1 MKRLLAVF
9 LVLVM
14 ALVPMSS
21 MATFCQDQNI
31 DIDINLNIPEITL
44 PELDYGDLFDPGD
57 FENPWEDW
65 ENPWDDFADLD
76 PDQWYWEAVE
86 YCLEN
91 GLMEGMEDGY
101 FFPNAKTTRAQLVTI
116 LWRLEGSPRTDG
128 CDLSFDDVK
137 SYAWYKD
144 AVCWAAET
152 GIVKGFDDTTFGPNK
167 HITREQLVTILYRY
181 AGEKDFDTTIHLLPS
196 ILIYQDA
203 GDISNWALQPMQWA
217 VSNEIIGGTGD
228 GSLSPGDKATRAQI
242 ASIFHRFCE
251 NIVE

>member
-65 ENPWDDFADLD
+65 ENPWDDFTDLD

-228 GSLSPGDKATRAQI
+228 GSLSPRDKATRAQI

>member
-1 MKRLLAVF
+1 MKRLLAVL

-14 ALVPMSS
+14 ALVPVSS
-21 MATFCQDQNI
+21 MATFCQDQDF
-31 DIDINLNIPEITL
+31 DIDININVPEITL
-44 PELDYGDLFDPGD
+44 PDLDYGDLFDPNGSLD
-57 FENPWEDW
+57 DLENPWGEF
-65 ENPWDDFADLD
+65 EDLD

-91 GLMEGMEDGY
+91 GLMEGMDNGL

-116 LWRLEGSPRTDG
+116 LWRLEGSPAADKS
-128 CDLSFDDVK
+128 DLTFEDVK
-137 SYAWYKD
+137 DYSWYAD
-144 AVCWAAET
+144 AVAWAADT
-152 GIVKGFDDTTFGPNK
+152 DIVKGFSDTAFGPNK

-181 AGEKDFDTTIHLLPS
+181 AGEKDYDTTIHLLPS

-203 GDISNWALQPMQWA
+203 KDISDWALQAMQWA
-217 VSNEIIGGTGD
+217 VSQQIMSGTGD
-228 GSLSPGDKATRAQI
+228 GNLSPGDKATRAQI